1 MVCDTFSKLHPGLTI
16 STQDLL
22 HGRLIEVWRRRA
34 GKAQPSLA
42 VLATVVLRF
51 AAAPTFLDDMATAPT
66 VLDLFLDVL
75 AALQAWIDL
84 LAVFSGVGLFAAVPA
99 LASILV
105 RPFGVSSSALSIIW
119 RRALFHEGFVFL
131 LKGMRLKLL
140 NLLEDFSVDLI
151 WRKKT
156 GPIGYTADNIDKKHP
171 RNYPHQIKIFHP
183 PS

>member
-16 STQDLL
+16 S
-22 HGRLIEVWRRRA
+22 
-34 GKAQPSLA
+34 KAQPSLA

-105 RPFGVSSSALSIIW
+105 RPFGVSSSALSIMETSTLP
-119 RRALFHEGFVFL
+119 RRIRLSPEGHAFETSTY
-131 LKGMRLKLL
+131 
-140 NLLEDFSVDLI
+140 LLEDFSVDVI
-151 WRKKT
+151 WRKKNWT
-156 GPIGYTADNIDKKHP
+156 YWIHS
-171 RNYPHQIKIFHP
+171 RQH
-183 PS
+183 